1 MGQKPPNRAKTSFR
15 WNPDDLS
22 VSSQSSD
29 VLPCARR
36 ESAHMGTCQR
46 ALTDARESQNHEE
59 NCTRPSEAP
68 PLPCATLPRSPFR
81 TRPRTAAPARW
92 SPRTDLEA
100 ELDRSRC
107 GTGPIS
113 AKWRGTASARS
124 RRQSA
129 RSRLTTPADR
139 PGRHRDRADGPPP
152 GAAAGFCGRCRPRS
166 RSATRPHPPPGG
178 REQ

>member
-36 ESAHMGTCQR
+36 ESAHMGACQLV
-46 ALTDARESQNHEE
+46 LTDARESQNHEE

-81 TRPRTAAPARW
+81 TRPRTASPARR

-100 ELDRSRC
+100 EYDRSRRS
-107 GTGPIS
+107 GAALPRLAAGS
-113 AKWRGTASARS
+113 QLARS
-124 RRQSA
+124 RFAAGPQ
-129 RSRLTTPADR
+129 PAHN
-139 PGRHRDRADGPPP
+139 PGRPSWST
-152 GAAAGFCGRCRPRS
+152 PRS
-166 RSATRPHPPPGG
+166 GRRTPSRRSSRVLRSVPAA
-178 REQ
+178 